1 MNQSLDRLNRLP
13 AALAEAEF
21 LRCCGSTKWAH
32 SMAAARPF
40 LDFNS
45 VESAA
50 EAQFT
55 ILADEDWLEAFHAHP
70 KIGEKKAAGHQSAEA
85 RRWSAQ
91 EQSRTQE
98 ASADV
103 IEALAEGNREYERR
117 FGFIF
122 IVCASG
128 KSAGEMLAILT
139 NRLSNSPA
147 SELLQ
152 AAEEQKKI
160 TQLRLA
166 KLLQTPD
173 A

>member
-1 MNQSLDRLNRLP
+1 MNQLLNRLNHLP
-13 AALAEAEF
+13 NSLAEAEF
-21 LRCCGSTKWAH
+21 LKCCGSTKWAAA
-32 SMAAARPF
+32 MTAARPF
-40 LDFNS
+40 PDFNS
-45 VESAA
+45 VTSTA
-50 EAQFT
+50 EAQFGSLT
-55 ILADEDWLEAFHAHP
+55 GDDWLEAFHAHP
-70 KIGEKKAAGHQSAEA
+70 KIGEQKAAGHQSAEA

-98 ASADV
+98 ATSDV
-103 IEALAEGNREYERR
+103 IAALADGNREYERR

-128 KSAGEMLAILT
+128 KSAGEMLEILT
-139 NRLSNSPA
+139 ERLNNSPA
-147 SELLQ
+147 AELLQ

-160 TQLRLA
+160 TRLRLA